1 MSEHVLSEPVLS
13 ERASSERASSG
24 HLGAAVGAIRRGPSR
39 LARAG
44 GSSLLPVL
52 GAIAFVALWEW
63 TGRAGVF
70 GKTWLPLT
78 TILDE
83 FSRPGR
89 AELIGRAAR
98 ATFSRA
104 ALGFGA
110 GFALAVAAASLGSI
124 LPRARSAIGG
134 AAIALNSIPWIA
146 LAPLLMIV
154 VPRDR
159 TPVVIAGLAV
169 FFPVFVTVSAGLAG
183 ATRGQEDLLGALGA
197 PRRRHWLL
205 VRLPT
210 ATPSL
215 VLAVKLALPSAII
228 GAVFGE
234 WFGASRGLGLLLLT
248 SMQNYR
254 PALLWSVC
262 LLIAAVTMVGFGL
275 LSLIELGV
283 ERRFALRA
291 TDTVALPPRS
301 GAGWRGIVG
310 WLAFAVVAV
319 AGWAAYV
326 RVSGVSPLLV
336 PAPGRVWNELA
347 DAPGLFLRSA
357 LYTLRLGLGG
367 WLIGLAVGALLAV
380 ATWWSGL
387 LRGLLTPMV
396 IVARTAP
403 TLALLPAVA
412 AVIGYNDWS
421 IVAICVL
428 ITFFPAFAY
437 TLKGLRMSADGAL
450 DLLATVGAPRA
461 RRFLFVVLP
470 ASLRDMVVAMRLTA
484 GVCVIAAVVGEYL
497 IGQRG
502 LGRLFADA
510 MGRQNIGRA
519 WAVALS
525 IVLLSMVA
533 FAAADRIGRAVSAR
547 MS

>member
-1 MSEHVLSEPVLS
+1 LSEQLRVLALPA
-13 ERASSERASSG
+13 RP
-24 HLGAAVGAIRRGPSR
+24 GPSR
-39 LARAG
+39 PVPRWTSSSLARAAG
-44 GSSLLPVL
+44 PYLLPAL
-52 GAIAFVALWEW
+52 GAVVFVALWEW
-63 TGRAGVF
+63 TGRAGTF
-70 GKTWLPLT
+70 GKTWVPLT
-78 TILDE
+78 TIWDE

-89 AELIGRAAR
+89 SELIGRAAR
-98 ATFSRA
+98 ATFRRA
-104 ALGFGA
+104 AIGFGV
-110 GFALAVAAASLGSI
+110 GFALAVAAASLSSI
-124 LPRARSAIGG
+124 LPRARSAIGA

-154 VPRDR
+154 VPRDQ
-159 TPVVIAGLAV
+159 TPIVIAGLAV
-169 FFPVFVTVSAGLAG
+169 FFPAFVTVSAGLAG
-183 ATRGQEDLLGALGA
+183 GSRQQEDLLGALGA
-197 PRRRHWLL
+197 PRSRHWLL
-205 VRLPT
+205 VRLPN
-210 ATPSL
+210 AVPSL

-234 WFGASRGLGLLLLT
+234 WFGAGRGLGLLLLT
-248 SMQNYR
+248 SMQSYR
-254 PALLWSVC
+254 PALLWAVC
-262 LLIAAVTMVGFGL
+262 LLIAAVTMVAYGL
-275 LSLIELGV
+275 LSLVELAV
-283 ERRFALRA
+283 EHRFALRA
-291 TDTVALPPRS
+291 TDTVALPGRAR
-301 GAGWRGIVG
+301 AGWRGAVG
-310 WLAFAVVAV
+310 WLAFAVLAV

-326 RVSGVSPLLV
+326 EASGVSPLLV
-336 PAPGRVWNELA
+336 PTPRTVGGELA

-357 LYTLRLGLGG
+357 LSTMRLGLSG
-367 WLIGLAVGALLAV
+367 WALGLVVGALLAI

-421 IVAICVL
+421 IITICVL
-428 ITFFPAFAY
+428 IAFFPAFAY

-450 DLLATVGAPRA
+450 DLLATVGAPRG
-461 RRFLFVVLP
+461 RRFLFVILP

-510 MGRQNIGRA
+510 MGRQNIGLA

-533 FAAADRIGRAVSAR
+533 FGVADRVGRAVSAR